1 MLWLVM
7 TIRETTFQLE
17 LHFNI
22 TNYQTGELAVFFN
35 VQRSTT
41 EYWMQINVEKTD
53 IRKIHSGQFF
63 DRFLIS
69 KKCV

>member
-1 MLWLVM
+1 MAVLYASEFFISEAIMLWLVM

-35 VQRSTT
+35 VQRSTA
-41 EYWMQINVEKTD
+41 
-53 IRKIHSGQFF
+53 G
-63 DRFLIS
+63 L
-69 KKCV
+69 